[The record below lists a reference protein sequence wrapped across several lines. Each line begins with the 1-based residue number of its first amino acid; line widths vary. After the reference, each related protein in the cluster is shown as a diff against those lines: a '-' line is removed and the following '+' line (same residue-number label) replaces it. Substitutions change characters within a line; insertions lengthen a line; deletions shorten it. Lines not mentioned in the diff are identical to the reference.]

1 MKVVLKS
8 SKRSVLSTIPRFY
21 DPLGLICPVITK
33 AKILMQEIWG
43 EKLDWDESLPSAL
56 YSACLNLS
64 ADICLTQK
72 LQFPRLA
79 LVPNS
84 VVDTMDSVMPA
95 LTHMEDVN

>member
-1 MKVVLKS
+1 
-8 SKRSVLSTIPRFY
+8 
-21 DPLGLICPVITK
+21 
-33 AKILMQEIWG
+33 MQEIWG